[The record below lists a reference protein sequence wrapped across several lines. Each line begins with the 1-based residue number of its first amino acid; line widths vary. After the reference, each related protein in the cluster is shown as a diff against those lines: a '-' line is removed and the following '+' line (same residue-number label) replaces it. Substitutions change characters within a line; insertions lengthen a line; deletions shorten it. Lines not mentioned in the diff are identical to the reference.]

1 MYKNGTYGS
10 ISSGGSSQTNSTR
23 REAEEKDRRKARAAA
38 KMSDDLDISAI
49 LAATSITSITGMPSS
64 KTNASSKQQ
73 QQPAQQ
79 DRGAAASDRG
89 GKGKGKEKVRDGEFS
104 DDKKR
109 KSTKN
114 HKGNE
119 PIFHT
124 VSGADTL
131 EGIALKY
138 GVQVADIKRVNRLFS
153 NQDLWARKELVI
165 PSPEEL
171 EEETVRPR
179 RSYEKDITSPRGRR
193 SYDKDAPKYV
203 YPATP
208 EDEVADQRRS
218 LLGFSSNLSDNGE
231 AAFRGLDT
239 EGSGIRIRQ
248 MGAKVRRRLE
258 EDEDKLYGL

>member
-64 KTNASSKQQ
+64 KTPSSKQQ

-79 DRGAAASDRG
+79 DRNASAADR
-89 GKGKGKEKVRDGEFS
+89 GKGKGKEKARDGEFGS
-104 DDKKR
+104 DKGKR
-109 KSTKN
+109 RSTTR
-114 HKGNE
+114 GSNE

-218 LLGFSSNLSDNGE
+218 LLGFSSNFSSDNGE
-231 AAFRGLDT
+231 ASFRGLDT
-239 EGSGIRIRQ
+239 EGSGVRIKQ